1 MDILGKEAG
10 MKGMDDSST
19 AVLQEL
25 ERLVR
30 LMEPREAACYLNI
43 PVLSTLNGP
52 RAAIAKARGRG

>member
-1 MDILGKEAG
+1 